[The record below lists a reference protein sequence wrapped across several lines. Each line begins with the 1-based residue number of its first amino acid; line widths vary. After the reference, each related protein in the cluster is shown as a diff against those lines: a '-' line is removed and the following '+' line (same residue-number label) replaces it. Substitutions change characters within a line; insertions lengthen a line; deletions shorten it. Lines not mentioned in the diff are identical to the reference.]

1 MTDHISKERRSANMR
16 AVGPR
21 NTKPEM
27 TVRRLAHKM
36 GYRFRL
42 HRSDLPGKPDLA
54 FPKRRAVIF
63 VHGCFWHG
71 HDCKRGAPKPQ
82 ANAEFWAAKLSRNV
96 ERDREQLLKL
106 EEAGWRALVVWECQL
121 KPEADL
127 RARLTEFLS

>member
-1 MTDHISKERRSANMR
+1 MTDRLSKEQRSANMR

-27 TVRRLAHKM
+27 LVRRLAHRM

-42 HRSDLPGKPDLA
+42 HRSDLPGKPDLT
-54 FPKRRAVIF
+54 FPKRRAVVF

-82 ANAEFWAAKLSRNV
+82 NNAEFWATKLARNV
-96 ERDREQLLKL
+96 ERDRCQLAMLEQ
-106 EEAGWRALVVWECQL
+106 AGWRSLVIWECEL
-121 KPEADL
+121 KPEPSLEERL
-127 RARLTEFLS
+127 REFLG